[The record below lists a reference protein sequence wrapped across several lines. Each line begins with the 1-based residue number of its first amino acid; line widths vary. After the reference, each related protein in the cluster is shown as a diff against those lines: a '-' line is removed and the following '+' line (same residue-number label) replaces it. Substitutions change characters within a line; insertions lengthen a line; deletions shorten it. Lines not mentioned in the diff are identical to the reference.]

1 MIADK
6 VDTLRSC
13 LLGLPKSLPLA
24 SETSQYNFS
33 HFSPDPDWIEDA
45 GEEAATNREL
55 EVILGSRA
63 KGLVLPERGPGVV
76 ELANVLEK
84 FSYSFPNSVLPML
97 WLTDIT
103 KAAET
108 AIVTARMQV
117 CSGVIINR
125 LTGSRH

>member
-6 VDTLRSC
+6 VDTLHSC
-13 LLGLPKSLPLA
+13 LLRLPKSLPLA
-24 SETSQYNFS
+24 SEISQYNFS
-33 HFSPDPDWIEDA
+33 HFSPYPDWIEDA

-63 KGLVLPERGPGVV
+63 KGLVLPECGP
-76 ELANVLEK
+76 K
-84 FSYSFPNSVLPML
+84 FIYSFPNSVLPLL

-108 AIVTARMQV
+108 AIVTTGMQV

-125 LTGSRH
+125 LTGL